1 MTWHFERKEPR
12 GALLRPRLHPTPLFL
27 LRLGHRRF
35 RPSLALLRKLPLLR
49 HVRPSRP
56 PYSRLA
62 AQGRERCRPAREV
75 LNADVAHA
83 ECSVCCLRRIVSG
96 RRFLFGL
103 LVGLCP
109 FCRLLIGVL
118 CSLARNFIPVTSFI
132 MRNAIPLLFRFLL
145 RVIARSSCSGICFL
159 STGFPHGSKGCSMGA
174 ERVIKGC
181 SARDH
186 PNVIPICKQRR
197 HLCRRSPFFYFK
209 LI

>member
-1 MTWHFERKEPR
+1 MFAPR
-12 GALLRPRLHPTPLFL
+12 VRHIRLLL
-27 LRLGHRRF
+27 L
-35 RPSLALLRKLPLLR
+35 K
-49 HVRPSRP
+49 
-56 PYSRLA
+56 A
-62 AQGRERCRPAREV
+62 AKDAAPPARCSMRV
-75 LNADVAHA
+75 CVAHA

-96 RRFLFGL
+96 MRFLFGL

-159 STGFPHGSKGCSMGA
+159 STGFPPCPKGCSMGA

-186 PNVIPICKQRR
+186 PNIIPICKQRR